1 MEEEEEERNKG
12 MITRTEKLKIAG
24 LISVAGLIFIIMI
37 WSSFES
43 QIQQLIALA
52 SQKIGEIYI
61 RINSAFMVIP
71 SDNFTYVYF

>member
-1 MEEEEEERNKG
+1 MEEEENKG

-61 RINSAFMVIP
+61 RINSAFMMIP